1 MQYNNN
7 HQFVIFFLFTLLL
20 LIRTRREIPL
30 VHFGEVKV
38 NCWEADSELRLYEE
52 WGLLILSMVK
62 SIADIIPD
70 IDVLRFSVINGI
82 GMLLFIGS
90 LYIGRLTTDS
100 KKIWFYNG
108 FTAAGLILIIYSSAM
123 EIQGAMHE
131 FAIPVVHILE
141 VFLVLW
147 VANKMIKYDEQEK
160 LRFIEL
166 SHFPSTVDGS
176 IWLCTEFYSEINH
189 GRTA

>member
-1 MQYNNN
+1 MGLS
-7 HQFVIFFLFTLLL
+7 FVNPSGFKFF
-20 LIRTRREIPL
+20 IIS
-30 VHFGEVKV
+30 
-38 NCWEADSELRLYEE
+38 NAIA
-52 WGLLILSMVK
+52 LLILSMVK

-108 FTAAGLILIIYSSAM
+108 FTAAGLILIIYSSSM
-123 EIQGAMHE
+123 EIQGAMGNGAMHE

-141 VFLVLW
+141 VFIVLC
-147 VANKMIKYDEQEK
+147 VHNKMIKYYDEREEVEVYRAQP
-160 LRFIEL
+160 L
-166 SHFPSTVDGS
+166 SFYCGRVDLTLHRIPFRDQKPWS
-176 IWLCTEFYSEINH
+176 YSL
-189 GRTA
+189 A

>member
-1 MQYNNN
+1 MGLS
-7 HQFVIFFLFTLLL
+7 FVNPSGFKFF
-20 LIRTRREIPL
+20 IIS
-30 VHFGEVKV
+30 
-38 NCWEADSELRLYEE
+38 NAIA
-52 WGLLILSMVK
+52 LLILSMVK

-108 FTAAGLILIIYSSAM
+108 FTAAGLILIIYSSSM

-131 FAIPVVHILE
+131 FAIPV
-141 VFLVLW
+141 
-147 VANKMIKYDEQEK
+147 
-160 LRFIEL
+160 
-166 SHFPSTVDGS
+166 
-176 IWLCTEFYSEINH
+176 
-189 GRTA
+189 

>member
-1 MQYNNN
+1 MGLS
-7 HQFVIFFLFTLLL
+7 FVNPSGFKFF
-20 LIRTRREIPL
+20 IIS
-30 VHFGEVKV
+30 
-38 NCWEADSELRLYEE
+38 NAIA
-52 WGLLILSMVK
+52 LLILSMVK

-108 FTAAGLILIIYSSAM
+108 FTAAGLGLILIIYSSSM

-131 FAIPVVHILE
+131 FAIPVVHIIVE
-141 VFLVLW
+141 VVIVLW

-166 SHFPSTVDGS
+166 SHFPSAVDGS
-176 IWLCTEFYSEINH
+176 I
-189 GRTA
+189 

>member
-1 MQYNNN
+1 MGLS
-7 HQFVIFFLFTLLL
+7 FVNPSGFKFF
-20 LIRTRREIPL
+20 IIS
-30 VHFGEVKV
+30 
-38 NCWEADSELRLYEE
+38 NAIA
-52 WGLLILSMVK
+52 LLILSMVK

-108 FTAAGLILIIYSSAM
+108 FTAAGLILIIYSSSM
-123 EIQGAMHE
+123 EIQWGAMHE
-131 FAIPVVHILE
+131 FAIPVVHIVE
-141 VFLVLW
+141 VFIVLW

-176 IWLCTEFYSEINH
+176 I
-189 GRTA
+189 